1 VELDW
6 AMLALLLPVGFV
18 MGMAFP
24 GGMRLVNRLDPN
36 GIPVHWGANAV
47 ASTIGTTLAT
57 VIAMTEGF
65 RLALLAGAG
74 LYLAVALL
82 MFGMGSRFS
91 QQLERR

>member
-1 VELDW
+1 V
-6 AMLALLLPVGFV
+6 AFSLALLMPIGFV

-36 GIPVHWGANAV
+36 GIPLHWGANAV

-65 RLALLAGAG
+65 RLALLIGAG
-74 LYLAVALL
+74 LYLAVAVLISVA
-82 MFGMGSRFS
+82 GGRFS
-91 QQLERR
+91 AQLERR